1 MAEPPPGAAA
11 PRGRGRAWERG
22 GSAQDAEDSTEP
34 SAHNGS
40 GTEPPGPALNGS
52 GTEPP
57 GPALNGSGTDAPG
70 RIHNGSDT
78 EPPGPAE
85 DGPGTEP
92 SGPAHDDSDTEPSG
106 PAHDDSD
113 TEPSGPAHDDSDT
126 EPSGPAHDDSD
137 TEPSG
142 PAHDDSDTE
151 PSGPAHDDS
160 GTEPPGPAHDDSGT
174 EPPGSRED
182 GSGTEPPGSQEDAAP
197 PAGPELWLV
206 PPELRA
212 RLLDRRDY
220 RGRAQAVEQL
230 RRAVESCSPAAL
242 GSAPAA
248 ALLGL
253 IALLDALLHD
263 PNFAVAR
270 GALEVTR
277 LLALRLGRRVPAVLA
292 PLVCAAA
299 RALGDAQPAMRR
311 DGARLLLR
319 LMAAAGPRPVLRLLL
334 QERLLRHRSAR
345 LREELLNTCIAALL
359 AFPAAELDPPRLAAA
374 LAPALLDSKRRV
386 RHAAMEAFAALASAA
401 GPGDTGALLRALDA
415 VELRAGGAGVL
426 SAVRARLAR
435 KALPRLGERG
445 LVEYGVPLPCSG
457 RCRGQCR
464 PPGADTEWLL
474 MGGRSRSAHGHG
486 GHTACARRGPSP
498 RRVLSAGRGKNK
510 LPWEKELAADRE
522 GGSGVRIPVSEGVEQ
537 LAASNDFLHSPKLW
551 PSQGIPGSEELFSCR
566 NRAPRT
572 LFQPSTE
579 LNWERSA
586 LGAGALGSHQ
596 PQIAGKCGT
605 LGYPQARGKSGSVGS
620 DLQFLG
626 LNNSQ
631 QDKVCSSLSFSSK
644 TQRSFCTQAEPTMSF
659 QGPSASQGNFIL
671 PSFPLSSPRSSPK
684 HLSSPAGSPGK
695 SQEDPRSLSSSWPL
709 KSFEGLPR
717 PGSQKQL
724 LSQKPGDN
732 TGDSPLEK
740 HSLQLE
746 KHSLQLEKHSL
757 PLEKHS
763 LPLER
768 HSLQLEK
775 PSLQLEKPSLP
786 LEKHSLQLEKH
797 SLQLEKPPLPLER
810 HSLPLEKHSLQLE
823 KHSLQLEKP
832 PLPLERHSLPLEK
845 HSLQLEKHSL
855 QLERHSLPLEK
866 HSLPL
871 EKHSLQLE
879 KHSLPLEK
887 HSLQLERHSL
897 QLEKP
902 PLPLEKHSLQLEKHS
917 LQLEKHPLPLEK
929 PPLPL
934 RAALGRLPA
943 GLRGARPVPPIPRL
957 PGPQEP
963 PEGTELAAGL
973 AELQLQPR
981 ELEQEEMQN
990 SLRSLR
996 NSAAKKRAKLSS
1008 SIADRESPD
1017 SAVKLEFCGD
1027 CPSQG
1032 SSPGAS
1038 CTAESGI
1045 SSRESP
1051 CSPLGTLPPRRRV
1064 MSDTFPAL
1072 GSKSHPAK
1080 ASPARPRDAEGA
1092 EHHPSTGPA
1101 ESVPAFAPKND
1112 LGFTSE
1118 DVVVVGKGVFGGPP
1132 GPAPRQ
1138 PMPCVANGDAQGA
1151 REGAEPAP
1159 GRSFQQSSASHS
1171 HGNEGQIKVT
1181 LSKSAQEKL
1190 RRRRKEDKEHNH
1202 KEQQEG
1208 KDLEG
1213 KEEFPWERIRLSMSE
1228 PEKLTAERFSLC
1240 GDLLTSPRN
1249 GSLSLENVALNPSLK
1264 RTSSLKRSKCSSFLD
1279 SAVCPEE
1286 ARGRCREPV
1295 TQSPEVLDPAELQP
1309 FPRPEW
1315 ALAEALALLADHD
1328 WEKKIEGLNFV
1339 RCLSA
1344 YHAPVLTAKLH
1355 ETTLAVAQ
1363 EVKNLRSGVSRAAVV
1378 CLGDLFTH
1386 LKKSMDQELD
1396 NAVKVL
1402 LHKAGESNTFIREE
1416 VDKALKAMVNNV
1428 TPARALCSLINGGQ
1442 SHLHSAVRRCTAQHL
1457 GDIVERVGPERI
1469 LAGGRAVP
1477 ERLLPAIA
1485 RFAQDSSQQTRYYGR
1500 KMLFS
1505 MMAHPDLDKSLEK
1518 FVPAKDLPYI
1528 KETVGSLREKGL
1540 GEMPLDTPSAKGR
1553 RSQTGNVG
1561 HLRSSSTCRDAPII
1575 LDRDSAEPQEA
1586 PRRAAPRSALESE
1599 DYVRDIVSLLNAKD
1613 FRERISGVRQLLLDT
1628 ESSPALVL
1636 ANIVRIFDAFKPRL
1650 HDSNS
1655 KVNQVALEAMHKM
1668 VPLLKDN
1675 LSPVIN
1681 MLIPAIVDNNLNS
1694 KNPGIYT
1701 AATNVI
1707 QALCQHL
1714 DTSLLLQPFCTK
1726 AQFLSGKA
1734 KQDLTEKL
1742 AELVPELY
1750 PRKPCAVEQKV
1761 LPVLWHLLGAS
1772 GGGGSVPG
1780 PRTATAS
1787 LAQALWAQMGPG
1799 LLAHAAAQPPHIS
1812 KSLEELLET
1821 GT

>member
-1 MAEPPPGAAA
+1 MVEPPPGAAA

-22 GSAQDAEDSTEP
+22 GSAQHREDGTELSGPAHNGPDTEP
-34 SAHNGS
+34 SGPAHNGSDTDPPGPALNGPGTDAPGPIQDGSDTEPPGPGEDGPGTEPPSHAHNGS
-40 GTEPPGPALNGS
+40 GTEPPS
-52 GTEPP
+52 
-57 GPALNGSGTDAPG
+57 
-70 RIHNGSDT
+70 
-78 EPPGPAE
+78 PAE
-85 DGPGTEP
+85 DGPGAE
-92 SGPAHDDSDTEPSG
+92 H
-106 PAHDDSD
+106 
-113 TEPSGPAHDDSDT
+113 
-126 EPSGPAHDDSD
+126 
-137 TEPSG
+137 
-142 PAHDDSDTE
+142 
-151 PSGPAHDDS
+151 
-160 GTEPPGPAHDDSGT
+160 PGP
-174 EPPGSRED
+174 
-182 GSGTEPPGSQEDAAP
+182 QEDAA
-197 PAGPELWLV
+197 ALLGPELPLV

-230 RRAVESCSPAAL
+230 RRAVEGCSPAAL
-242 GSAPAA
+242 GAAPAA

-311 DGARLLLR
+311 DSARLLLR

-345 LREELLNTCIAALL
+345 LREELLHTCIAALL
-359 AFPAAELDPPRLAAA
+359 AFPAAELDLPQLAAA
-374 LAPALLDSKRRV
+374 LAPALLDAKRRV
-386 RHAAMEAFAALASAA
+386 RHAAMEAIAALASAL
-401 GPGDTGALLRALDA
+401 GPGNAGALLRALDA
-415 VELRAGGAGVL
+415 VELRAGGAGVAL
-426 SAVRARLAR
+426 AVRARLAR
-435 KALPRLGERG
+435 NVLPRLGQQG

-457 RCRGQCR
+457 RCRGPCP

-474 MGGRSRSAHGHG
+474 MGSRSRSAHGHC
-486 GHTACARRGPSP
+486 GHPACRDALHGPACARRGLSP

-510 LPWEKELAADRE
+510 LPWENELAADGE
-522 GGSGVRIPVSEGVEQ
+522 GGSGLRMPVAKGVEQ
-537 LAASNDFLHSPKLW
+537 LAAANDSLHSPK
-551 PSQGIPGSEELFSCR
+551 PRPPQGIPGSAELLFSR
-566 NRAPRT
+566 SRT
-572 LFQPSTE
+572 SRTSLTSEHP
-579 LNWERSA
+579 A
-586 LGAGALGSHQ
+586 LAAGALGSHQ
-596 PQIAGKCGT
+596 PQISGKCGT
-605 LGYPQARGKSGSVGS
+605 LGYSRGKSGSVGS

-626 LNNSQ
+626 LNNCQ

-659 QGPSASQGNFIL
+659 QGPSASQGTFIL
-671 PSFPLSSPRSSPK
+671 PSFPLSSPRNSPK
-684 HLSSPAGSPGK
+684 HLSAPAALAGK

-709 KSFEGLPR
+709 KSFQGLPK
-717 PGSQKQL
+717 PGCQKQL

-740 HSLQLE
+740 PSLQLEKHSLQLEKPPLQLEKPPLQLEKHSLQLE

-757 PLEKHS
+757 QLEKPSLQLEKPSLQLEKHS
-763 LPLER
+763 LQLEK

-775 PSLQLEKPSLP
+775 PSLQLEKPPLQLEKP
-786 LEKHSLQLEKH
+786 PLQLEKHSLQLEKH
-797 SLQLEKPPLPLER
+797 SLQLEKPPLQLEKPPLQLEKPSLQLEKPPLQLEKPPLQLEKPPLQLEKPSLQLEKPPLQLEK
-810 HSLPLEKHSLQLE
+810 HSLQLEKPSLQLEKPALQLEKHSLQLE

-832 PLPLERHSLPLEK
+832 PL
-845 HSLQLEKHSL
+845 
-855 QLERHSLPLEK
+855 
-866 HSLPL
+866 
-871 EKHSLQLE
+871 
-879 KHSLPLEK
+879 
-887 HSLQLERHSL
+887 

-902 PLPLEKHSLQLEKHS
+902 SLQLEKHS
-917 LQLEKHPLPLEK
+917 LQLEK
-929 PPLPL
+929 PPLQL
-934 RAALGRLPA
+934 RSALGRGQA
-943 GLRGARPVPPIPRL
+943 LRGARPVPPIPRL
-957 PGPQEP
+957 PSPREP
-963 PEGTELAAGL
+963 PGSREGMELAAGL
-973 AELQLQPR
+973 AELHLQP
-981 ELEQEEMQN
+981 EQVDQEEMQN

-996 NSAAKKRAKLSS
+996 SSAAKKRAKLSS
-1008 SIADRESPD
+1008 SMAELESPD
-1017 SAVKLEFCGD
+1017 SAVKLEFAGD
-1027 CPSQG
+1027 CPSLG
-1032 SSPGAS
+1032 SSPGTTS
-1038 CTAESGI
+1038 TGESGI
-1045 SSRESP
+1045 SSQESLG
-1051 CSPLGTLPPRRRV
+1051 SPVATLPRRRRV

-1072 GSKSHPAK
+1072 GSKSQLAE
-1080 ASPARPRDAEGA
+1080 ASPARPRAPEGA
-1092 EHHPSTGPA
+1092 EPPPSTGPA
-1101 ESVPAFAPKND
+1101 ESVPGFAPKDD
-1112 LGFTSE
+1112 LGFTSG
-1118 DVVVVGKGVFGGPP
+1118 DVAVVGKGVFGSPP
-1132 GPAPRQ
+1132 GPDASL

-1151 REGAEPAP
+1151 MEGAEAAP
-1159 GRSFQQSSASHS
+1159 GRSLQQNSPSHS
-1171 HGNEGQIKVT
+1171 CCHAGKEGEIKMT

-1228 PEKLTAERFSLC
+1228 PEKLTAESEDEGFSLC
-1240 GDLLTSPRN
+1240 GDLLTSPKN

-1264 RTSSLKRSKCSSFLD
+1264 RTSSLKRSKCSSLLD
-1279 SAVCPEE
+1279 SEE
-1286 ARGRCREPV
+1286 PCAGRGRCREPPV
-1295 TQSPEVLDPAELQP
+1295 TQSPEVLDPAELLP
-1309 FPRPEW
+1309 FPRPEP

-1344 YHAPVLTAKLH
+1344 YHAPILTAKLH

-1457 GDIVERVGPERI
+1457 GDIVERLGPERV
-1469 LAGGRAVP
+1469 LAGGRPVA
-1477 ERLLPAIA
+1477 ERLLPAMA
-1485 RFAQDSSQQTRYYGR
+1485 RFVQDSSQQTRYYGR
-1500 KMLFS
+1500 RMLFS
-1505 MMAHPDLDKSLEK
+1505 MMAHPDLDKILEK
-1518 FVPAKDLPYI
+1518 FVPPKDLPYI

-1561 HLRSSSTCRDAPII
+1561 HLRSSSTCRDAPIVP
-1575 LDRDSAEPQEA
+1575 DRDSTESQEA
-1586 PRRAAPRSALESE
+1586 ARRAAPRSALEGE
-1599 DYVRDIVSLLNAKD
+1599 EHLRDLVGSLNARD
-1613 FRERISGVRQLLLDT
+1613 FRERIRGARQLLLDT
-1628 ESSPALVL
+1628 ESSPGLVL
-1636 ANIVRIFDAFKPRL
+1636 PNIVRIFDAFKPRL

-1655 KVNQVALEAMHKM
+1655 KVTQVALEAMHKM
-1668 VPLLKDN
+1668 IPLLKDN

-1694 KNPGIYT
+1694 KNPGIYA

-1714 DTSLLLQPFCTK
+1714 DSSLLLQPFCTK

-1761 LPVLWHLLGAS
+1761 LPVLWHLLGSSA
-1772 GGGGSVPG
+1772 GGGSVPG
-1780 PRTATAS
+1780 PRTATAA

-1799 LLAHAAAQPPHIS
+1799 LLAQAAAQPPHIR
-1812 KSLEELLET
+1812 KNLEELLET

>member
-11 PRGRGRAWERG
+11 PRGRGRAWQRG
-22 GSAQDAEDSTEP
+22 GSAQGAEHRTAP
-34 SAHNGS
+34 SGPAHNGPGTAPS
-40 GTEPPGPALNGS
+40 GPARNGPGTEPPGPAWNG
-52 GTEPP
+52 P
-57 GPALNGSGTDAPG
+57 GTDAPG
-70 RIHNGSDT
+70 STPDGSDT

-92 SGPAHDDSDTEPSG
+92 PGHAHNG
-106 PAHDDSD
+106 
-113 TEPSGPAHDDSDT
+113 
-126 EPSGPAHDDSD
+126 
-137 TEPSG
+137 
-142 PAHDDSDTE
+142 
-151 PSGPAHDDS
+151 S
-160 GTEPPGPAHDDSGT
+160 GTEPPGPEEDSELRSRAEDG
-174 EPPGSRED
+174 PGSELRSPAED
-182 GSGTEPPGSQEDAAP
+182 GPGSEPRSPAEDGPGSELRSRAEDGPGSEPRSPAEDGPGSEPRGPAEDAAP
-197 PAGPELWLV
+197 PGPELWLV

-230 RRAVESCSPAAL
+230 RRAVEGCSPAAL
-242 GSAPAA
+242 GAAPAA

-311 DGARLLLR
+311 DGGRLLLR
-319 LMAAAGPRPVLRLLL
+319 LMAAAGPRAVLRLLL

-359 AFPAAELDPPRLAAA
+359 AFPAAQLDLPQLAAA
-374 LAPALLDSKRRV
+374 LAPALLDAKRRV
-386 RHAAMEAFAALASAA
+386 RHAAMEALAALASAL
-401 GPGDTGALLRALDA
+401 GPGNAGALLRALDA
-415 VELRAGGAGVL
+415 LELRAGGAGVAL
-426 SAVRARLAR
+426 AVRARLAR
-435 KALPRLGERG
+435 RVLPRLGEQG
-445 LVEYGVPLPCSG
+445 LVEYGVPLPSSG
-457 RCRGQCR
+457 RCRGPCP

-474 MGGRSRSAHGHG
+474 MGSRSRSAQPRHALHGP
-486 GHTACARRGPSP
+486 ACAPRAPSP

-510 LPWEKELAADRE
+510 LPWENEPAADGE
-522 GGSGVRIPVSEGVEQ
+522 GGCGVRMPVEKGVEQ
-537 LAASNDFLHSPKLW
+537 LAAASELLHSARLR
-551 PSQGIPGSEELFSCR
+551 PSQGIPGRDELLCSR
-566 NRAPRT
+566 SRASRT
-572 LFQPSTE
+572 LFQPAVE
-579 LNWERSA
+579 LNSEPSA

-596 PQIAGKCGT
+596 PQISGKCGT
-605 LGYPQARGKSGSVGS
+605 LGCPRGRSGSVGS
-620 DLQFLG
+620 DLQILG
-626 LNNSQ
+626 LNSCQ

-644 TQRSFCTQAEPTMSF
+644 TQRSFCTQAEPSMSF
-659 QGPSASQGNFIL
+659 QGASGSQGTFIL
-671 PSFPLSSPRSSPK
+671 PSFPLSSPRNSPK
-684 HLSSPAGSPGK
+684 HLSAPAASAGQ
-695 SQEDPRSLSSSWPL
+695 SQEDPRGLSSSWPL
-709 KSFEGLPR
+709 KSFQGLPK
-717 PGSQKQL
+717 PGCQKQL

-732 TGDSPLEK
+732 TGDSPLEQ

-746 KHSLQLEKHSL
+746 Q
-757 PLEKHS
+757 
-763 LPLER
+763 
-768 HSLQLEK
+768 
-775 PSLQLEKPSLP
+775 
-786 LEKHSLQLEKH
+786 H
-797 SLQLEKPPLPLER
+797 SLQLEKPPL
-810 HSLPLEKHSLQLE
+810 Q
-823 KHSLQLEKP
+823 
-832 PLPLERHSLPLEK
+832 
-845 HSLQLEKHSL
+845 
-855 QLERHSLPLEK
+855 
-866 HSLPL
+866 
-871 EKHSLQLE
+871 
-879 KHSLPLEK
+879 
-887 HSLQLERHSL
+887 
-897 QLEKP
+897 
-902 PLPLEKHSLQLEKHS
+902 
-917 LQLEKHPLPLEK
+917 
-929 PPLPL
+929 L
-934 RAALGRLPA
+934 RAALGRA
-943 GLRGARPVPPIPRL
+943 QGLRGARPVPPIPRL
-957 PGPQEP
+957 PSPREP
-963 PEGTELAAGL
+963 PGSREGTGLAAGL
-973 AELQLQPR
+973 AELRLEPE
-981 ELEQEEMQN
+981 ELDQEEMQN

-996 NSAAKKRAKLSS
+996 SSAAKKRAKLSS
-1008 SIADRESPD
+1008 SMAELESPD
-1017 SAVKLEFCGD
+1017 SAVKLEFPGD
-1027 CPSQG
+1027 CPSLG
-1032 SSPGAS
+1032 SSPGATS
-1038 CTAESGI
+1038 TGESGI
-1045 SSRESP
+1045 SSQESLG
-1051 CSPLGTLPPRRRV
+1051 SPVATLPPRRRV

-1080 ASPARPRDAEGA
+1080 PSPARPRGTEGA
-1092 EHHPSTGPA
+1092 EHPPSTGPA
-1101 ESVPAFAPKND
+1101 ESVPGFAPKD
-1112 LGFTSE
+1112 ELGFTSE
-1118 DVVVVGKGVFGGPP
+1118 DAAVVGKGVFGSP
-1132 GPAPRQ
+1132 PAPAASQ
-1138 PMPCVANGDAQGA
+1138 SMPCVANGDGQGA
-1151 REGAEPAP
+1151 REGAEAAP
-1159 GRSFQQSSASHS
+1159 GRSFQQNSPSHS
-1171 HGNEGQIKVT
+1171 SSPAGKEGEIKVT

-1228 PEKLTAERFSLC
+1228 PEKLTAESEDEGFSLC

-1264 RTSSLKRSKCSSFLD
+1264 RTSSLKRSKCSSLLD
-1279 SAVCPEE
+1279 SEEPCP
-1286 ARGRCREPV
+1286 ARGRCREAPQ
-1295 TQSPEVLDPAELQP
+1295 TQSPEVLDPAELLP
-1309 FPRPEW
+1309 FPRPEP

-1344 YHAPVLTAKLH
+1344 YHAPILTAKLH

-1457 GDIVERVGPERI
+1457 GDIVERLGPERV
-1469 LAGGRAVP
+1469 LAGGRPLA

-1500 KMLFS
+1500 RMLFS
-1505 MMAHPDLDKSLEK
+1505 MMAHPDLDKTLEK
-1518 FVPAKDLPYI
+1518 FVPPKDLPYI

-1553 RSQTGNVG
+1553 HSQTGNVG

-1575 LDRDSAEPQEA
+1575 PDRDSTESHEP

-1599 DYVRDIVSLLNAKD
+1599 EYVRDMVGLLNAKD
-1613 FRERISGVRQLLLDT
+1613 FRERIRGVRQLLRHA
-1628 ESSPALVL
+1628 ESSPAPVL

-1655 KVNQVALEAMHKM
+1655 KVTQVALEAMHKM
-1668 VPLLKDN
+1668 IPLLKDN

-1694 KNPGIYT
+1694 KNPGIYA

-1761 LPVLWHLLGAS
+1761 LPVLWHLLGSSAS
-1772 GGGGSVPG
+1772 GGSVPG
-1780 PRTATAS
+1780 PRAAAAA

>member
-22 GSAQDAEDSTEP
+22 GSAQDGENGTEP
-34 SAHNGS
+34 SGTAHNGS
-40 GTEPPGPALNGS
+40 STEL
-52 GTEPP
+52 P

-70 RIHNGSDT
+70 PIHNGSDT
-78 EPPGPAE
+78 EPPGPNEDGPGTEPPSPAHNASDTEPPSPAE

-92 SGPAHDDSDTEPSG
+92 PS
-106 PAHDDSD
+106 P
-113 TEPSGPAHDDSDT
+113 E
-126 EPSGPAHDDSD
+126 
-137 TEPSG
+137 
-142 PAHDDSDTE
+142 
-151 PSGPAHDDS
+151 
-160 GTEPPGPAHDDSGT
+160 
-174 EPPGSRED
+174 
-182 GSGTEPPGSQEDAAP
+182 EDAAP
-197 PAGPELWLV
+197 PLGPELSLV

-230 RRAVESCSPAAL
+230 RRAVEGCSPAAL
-242 GSAPAA
+242 SAAPAA

-311 DGARLLLR
+311 DSGRLLLR

-359 AFPAAELDPPRLAAA
+359 TYPAAQLDLPQLAAA
-374 LAPALLDSKRRV
+374 LAPALLDAKRRV
-386 RHAAMEAFAALASAA
+386 RHAAMEALAALGSAL
-401 GPGDTGALLRALDA
+401 GPGNNGALLRALEA
-415 VELRAGGAGVL
+415 VELRAGGAGVVH
-426 SAVRARLAR
+426 AVQARLAR
-435 KALPRLGERG
+435 KVLPRLGEQG
-445 LVEYGVPLPCSG
+445 LVEYGVPSPSCGL
-457 RCRGQCR
+457 CRGPCQ

-474 MGGRSRSAHGHG
+474 MGSRSRSAHGHC
-486 GHTACARRGPSP
+486 GHPACAQRRASP

-510 LPWEKELAADRE
+510 LPWENEPAADRE
-522 GGSGVRIPVSEGVEQ
+522 GGSGVRMPVTKGVEQ
-537 LAASNDFLHSPKLW
+537 LAASSDFPHSLKLHP
-551 PSQGIPGSEELFSCR
+551 PQGIPGSEELFPSRSRTCR
-566 NRAPRT
+566 PS
-572 LFQPSTE
+572 LQPSVE
-579 LNWERSA
+579 LNLEHPVLS
-586 LGAGALGSHQ
+586 AGALGSHQ
-596 PQIAGKCGT
+596 PQISGKCGT
-605 LGYPQARGKSGSVGS
+605 LGHPQARGKSGSVGS

-626 LNNSQ
+626 LNNCQ

-644 TQRSFCTQAEPTMSF
+644 TQRSFCTQAEPTTSF
-659 QGPSASQGNFIL
+659 QGPSGSQGSFIL
-671 PSFPLSSPRSSPK
+671 PSFPLSSPRNSPK
-684 HLSSPAGSPGK
+684 QLSAPAASPGK

-709 KSFEGLPR
+709 KSFQGLPK
-717 PGSQKQL
+717 PGCQRQL
-724 LSQKPGDN
+724 LSQKPGDS

-740 HSLQLE
+740 PSL
-746 KHSLQLEKHSL
+746 H
-757 PLEKHS
+757 
-763 LPLER
+763 
-768 HSLQLEK
+768 LEK
-775 PSLQLEKPSLP
+775 PSLQLERN
-786 LEKHSLQLEKH
+786 SLQLERN
-797 SLQLEKPPLPLER
+797 SLQLERNSMQLEKPPMQLEKPPL
-810 HSLPLEKHSLQLE
+810 Q
-823 KHSLQLEKP
+823 
-832 PLPLERHSLPLEK
+832 
-845 HSLQLEKHSL
+845 
-855 QLERHSLPLEK
+855 
-866 HSLPL
+866 
-871 EKHSLQLE
+871 
-879 KHSLPLEK
+879 
-887 HSLQLERHSL
+887 
-897 QLEKP
+897 
-902 PLPLEKHSLQLEKHS
+902 
-917 LQLEKHPLPLEK
+917 
-929 PPLPL
+929 L
-934 RAALGRLPA
+934 RAGLGRVPG
-943 GLRGARPVPPIPRL
+943 GLRGSRPVPPIPRL
-957 PGPQEP
+957 PR
-963 PEGTELAAGL
+963 EGSEG
-973 AELQLQPR
+973 AELQLEP
-981 ELEQEEMQN
+981 EEVDQEE
-990 SLRSLR
+990 LWR
-996 NSAAKKRAKLSS
+996 
-1008 SIADRESPD
+1008 IAPIKCVYLNR
-1017 SAVKLEFCGD
+1017 
-1027 CPSQG
+1027 
-1032 SSPGAS
+1032 
-1038 CTAESGI
+1038 
-1045 SSRESP
+1045 
-1051 CSPLGTLPPRRRV
+1051 
-1064 MSDTFPAL
+1064 SDTFPAL

-1080 ASPARPRDAEGA
+1080 VSPARPRDAEGA

-1101 ESVPAFAPKND
+1101 ESVPGFAPKND
-1112 LGFTSE
+1112 LEFTPE
-1118 DVVVVGKGVFGGPP
+1118 DVAVVGKGVFGSA
-1132 GPAPRQ
+1132 PAPAPSQ
-1138 PMPCVANGDAQGA
+1138 SMPCVATGDSQAA

-1159 GRSFQQSSASHS
+1159 GRSFQQNSTSHS
-1171 HGNEGQIKVT
+1171 HCHAGSEGEIKVT

-1190 RRRRKEDKEHNH
+1190 RRKRKEDREHNH
-1202 KEQQEG
+1202 KEQES

-1228 PEKLTAERFSLC
+1228 PEKLTAERFNLC

-1264 RTSSLKRSKCSSFLD
+1264 RTSSLKRSKCSSLLD
-1279 SAVCPEE
+1279 SEEPCP
-1286 ARGRCREPV
+1286 APRGRCREPPV
-1295 TQSPEVLDPAELQP
+1295 PPSPEVLDPTELQP
-1309 FPRPEW
+1309 FPRPEA

-1344 YHAPVLTAKLH
+1344 YHAPILTAKLH

-1457 GDIVERVGPERI
+1457 GDAVQRLGPERI
-1469 LAGGRAVP
+1469 LAGARPAA

-1485 RFAQDSSQQTRYYGR
+1485 RFTQDSSQQTRYYGR
-1500 KMLFS
+1500 RMLFI
-1505 MMAHPDLDKSLEK
+1505 MMAHPDLDKTLEK

-1528 KETVGSLREKGL
+1528 KETVGTLREKGL

-1575 LDRDSAEPQEA
+1575 PDRDGTEAQEA

-1599 DYVRDIVSLLNAKD
+1599 EYVRDIVGLLNAKD

-1636 ANIVRIFDAFKPRL
+1636 ANVVRIFDAFKPRL

-1655 KVNQVALEAMHKM
+1655 KVNQAALETMHKM
-1668 VPLLKDN
+1668 IPLLKDN

-1694 KNPGIYT
+1694 KNPGIYA
-1701 AATNVI
+1701 AATNVV

-1761 LPVLWHLLGAS
+1761 LPVLWHLLGPAS
-1772 GGGGSVPG
+1772 GGSVPG
-1780 PRTATAS
+1780 PRTAAAS
-1787 LAQALWAQMGPG
+1787 LARALWAQMGPG
-1799 LLAHAAAQPPHIS
+1799 LLAHAAAQPPHIG
-1812 KSLEELLET
+1812 KSLEELLEM
-1821 GT
+1821 

>member
-1 MAEPPPGAAA
+1 MAPTVPGNPCWDGLSLCRAQSCPGEQGQAEHLELSALPSPGSCPRSPGAAGEQNAHSPTQLLSPTSRAHRDTGGRPWPRPRAMAEPPPGAAA
-11 PRGRGRAWERG
+11 PWGRGRAWERG
-22 GSAQDAEDSTEP
+22 GSAQHREDGTEP
-34 SAHNGS
+34 SGPAHNGPGTEPSSPAHNGS
-40 GTEPPGPALNGS
+40 DADPPGPAVNG
-52 GTEPP
+52 P
-57 GPALNGSGTDAPG
+57 GTDAPG
-70 RIHNGSDT
+70 PVQDGSDT

-92 SGPAHDDSDTEPSG
+92 RGHAHN
-106 PAHDDSD
+106 
-113 TEPSGPAHDDSDT
+113 
-126 EPSGPAHDDSD
+126 
-137 TEPSG
+137 
-142 PAHDDSDTE
+142 
-151 PSGPAHDDS
+151 
-160 GTEPPGPAHDDSGT
+160 
-174 EPPGSRED
+174 
-182 GSGTEPPGSQEDAAP
+182 GSGTEPPSPAEDGPDAEPPGPQEDAAAP
-197 PAGPELWLV
+197 LGPELPLV

-230 RRAVESCSPAAL
+230 RRAVEGCSPAAL
-242 GSAPAA
+242 GAAPAA

-311 DGARLLLR
+311 DSARLLLR

-345 LREELLNTCIAALL
+345 LREELLHTCIAALL
-359 AFPAAELDPPRLAAA
+359 AFPAAELDLPQLAAA
-374 LAPALLDSKRRV
+374 LAPALLDAKRRV
-386 RHAAMEAFAALASAA
+386 RHAAMEAIAALASAL
-401 GPGDTGALLRALDA
+401 GPGNAGALLRALDA
-415 VELRAGGAGVL
+415 VELRAGGAGVAL
-426 SAVRARLAR
+426 AVRARLAR
-435 KALPRLGERG
+435 NVLPRLGQQG

-457 RCRGQCR
+457 RCRGPCP
-464 PPGADTEWLL
+464 PPGPDTEWLL
-474 MGGRSRSAHGHG
+474 MGSRSRSAHGHC
-486 GHTACARRGPSP
+486 GHPACRDALHGPACAQRGLSP

-510 LPWEKELAADRE
+510 LPWENEPAADRE
-522 GGSGVRIPVSEGVEQ
+522 GGSGVRMPVAKGVEQ
-537 LAASNDFLHSPKLW
+537 VWNSPGFILFSLQLAAANDLLHSPKPR
-551 PSQGIPGSEELFSCR
+551 PSQGIPGSAELLFSR
-566 NRAPRT
+566 SRT
-572 LFQPSTE
+572 SRTSLQPSVE
-579 LNWERSA
+579 LSPEHSA
-586 LGAGALGSHQ
+586 LAAGALGSRQ
-596 PQIAGKCGT
+596 PQISGKCGT
-605 LGYPQARGKSGSVGS
+605 LGYSRGKSGSVGS

-626 LNNSQ
+626 LNNCQ

-659 QGPSASQGNFIL
+659 QGPSASQGTFIL
-671 PSFPLSSPRSSPK
+671 PSFPLSSPRNSPK
-684 HLSSPAGSPGK
+684 HLSAPAALAGK

-709 KSFEGLPR
+709 KSFQGLPK
-717 PGSQKQL
+717 PGCQKQL

-732 TGDSPLEK
+732 TGGNGLN
-740 HSLQLE
+740 
-746 KHSLQLEKHSL
+746 
-757 PLEKHS
+757 
-763 LPLER
+763 
-768 HSLQLEK
+768 LEK
-775 PSLQLEKPSLP
+775 PP
-786 LEKHSLQLEKH
+786 
-797 SLQLEKPPLPLER
+797 LQLEKPPL
-810 HSLPLEKHSLQLE
+810 QLR
-823 KHSLQLEKP
+823 S
-832 PLPLERHSLPLEK
+832 
-845 HSLQLEKHSL
+845 
-855 QLERHSLPLEK
+855 
-866 HSLPL
+866 
-871 EKHSLQLE
+871 
-879 KHSLPLEK
+879 
-887 HSLQLERHSL
+887 
-897 QLEKP
+897 
-902 PLPLEKHSLQLEKHS
+902 
-917 LQLEKHPLPLEK
+917 
-929 PPLPL
+929 
-934 RAALGRLPA
+934 ALGRA
-943 GLRGARPVPPIPRL
+943 QALRGARPVPPIPRL
-957 PGPQEP
+957 PSPREP
-963 PEGTELAAGL
+963 PGSREGMELAAGL
-973 AELQLQPR
+973 AELHLQP
-981 ELEQEEMQN
+981 EQVDQEEMQN

-996 NSAAKKRAKLSS
+996 SSAARKRARLSS
-1008 SIADRESPD
+1008 SIAELESPD
-1017 SAVKLEFCGD
+1017 SAVKLEFPGD
-1027 CPSQG
+1027 CPSLG
-1032 SSPGAS
+1032 SSPGTTS
-1038 CTAESGI
+1038 TGESGI
-1045 SSRESP
+1045 SSQESLG
-1051 CSPLGTLPPRRRV
+1051 SPVASLPPRRRV

-1072 GSKSHPAK
+1072 GSKSHPAE
-1080 ASPARPRDAEGA
+1080 ASPARPREPEGA
-1092 EHHPSTGPA
+1092 EHSPSTGMFL
-1101 ESVPAFAPKND
+1101 SVP
-1112 LGFTSE
+1112 T
-1118 DVVVVGKGVFGGPP
+1118 
-1132 GPAPRQ
+1132 
-1138 PMPCVANGDAQGA
+1138 
-1151 REGAEPAP
+1151 EGQSAP
-1159 GRSFQQSSASHS
+1159 GVGTEPTSLLTKGISSCSGA
-1171 HGNEGQIKVT
+1171 NWVT

-1202 KEQQEG
+1202 KEQQEA

-1228 PEKLTAERFSLC
+1228 PEKLTAEKEPC
-1240 GDLLTSPRN
+1240 AG
-1249 GSLSLENVALNPSLK
+1249 
-1264 RTSSLKRSKCSSFLD
+1264 
-1279 SAVCPEE
+1279 
-1286 ARGRCREPV
+1286 RGRCREPPV
-1295 TQSPEVLDPAELQP
+1295 TQSPEVLDPAELLP
-1309 FPRPEW
+1309 FPRPEP

-1344 YHAPVLTAKLH
+1344 YHAPILTAKLH

-1457 GDIVERVGPERI
+1457 GDIVERLGPERV
-1469 LAGGRAVP
+1469 LAAGRPVA
-1477 ERLLPAIA
+1477 ERLLPAMA
-1485 RFAQDSSQQTRYYGR
+1485 RFVQDSSQQTRYYGR
-1500 KMLFS
+1500 RMLFS
-1505 MMAHPDLDKSLEK
+1505 MMAHPDLDKILEK

-1561 HLRSSSTCRDAPII
+1561 HLRSSSTCRDAPNIS
-1575 LDRDSAEPQEA
+1575 DRDSTESHEA

-1599 DYVRDIVSLLNAKD
+1599 EYLRDLVGSLNARD
-1613 FRERISGVRQLLLDT
+1613 FRERIRGVRQLLLDT

-1636 ANIVRIFDAFKPRL
+1636 PSIVRIFDAFKPRL

-1655 KVNQVALEAMHKM
+1655 KVTQVALEAMHKM
-1668 VPLLKDN
+1668 IPLLKDN

-1694 KNPGIYT
+1694 KNPGIYA

-1761 LPVLWHLLGAS
+1761 LPVLWHLLGSSA
-1772 GGGGSVPG
+1772 GGGSVPG
-1780 PRTATAS
+1780 PRTATAA

-1799 LLAHAAAQPPHIS
+1799 LLAHAAAQPPHIR
-1812 KSLEELLET
+1812 KNLEELLET

>member
-22 GSAQDAEDSTEP
+22 GSAHNDEDGTEP
-34 SAHNGS
+34 SGPAYNGS
-40 GTEPPGPALNGS
+40 GTEPSGLAHNGSDAEPPGRALNG
-52 GTEPP
+52 
-57 GPALNGSGTDAPG
+57 LGTDAAGP
-70 RIHNGSDT
+70 IHNGSDT
-78 EPPGPAE
+78 EPLGPAE

-92 SGPAHDDSDTEPSG
+92 PGPQDDTEPLG
-106 PAHDDSD
+106 PAED
-113 TEPSGPAHDDSDT
+113 GP
-126 EPSGPAHDDSD
+126 
-137 TEPSG
+137 
-142 PAHDDSDTE
+142 
-151 PSGPAHDDS
+151 
-160 GTEPPGPAHDDSGT
+160 GTEPPGPQDDTEPLGPAGDGPGT
-174 EPPGSRED
+174 EPPS
-182 GSGTEPPGSQEDAAP
+182 PQEDAAP
-197 PAGPELWLV
+197 PAGPELSLV

-277 LLALRLGRRVPAVLA
+277 LLALRLGRRVPSVLA

-311 DGARLLLR
+311 DSGRLLLR
-319 LMAAAGPRPVLRLLL
+319 LMEAAGPRPVLRLLL

-345 LREELLNTCIAALL
+345 LREELLHTCIAALL
-359 AFPAAELDPPRLAAA
+359 TYPAAELDLPQLAAA
-374 LAPALLDSKRRV
+374 LAPALLDAKRRV
-386 RHAAMEAFAALASAA
+386 RHAAMEALAALGSAL
-401 GPGDTGALLRALDA
+401 GPGGSAALLRALHA
-415 VELRAGGAGVL
+415 VELRAGGAGVVH
-426 SAVRARLAR
+426 AVQARLAR
-435 KALPRLGERG
+435 KVLPRLGEQG
-445 LVEYGVPLPCSG
+445 LVEYGVPLLPSSGPC
-457 RCRGQCR
+457 Q

-474 MGGRSRSAHGHG
+474 MGSRSRSAHGHC
-486 GHTACARRGPSP
+486 GHPALHGPACAQRGMSP

-510 LPWEKELAADRE
+510 LPWESELPAGRE
-522 GGSGVRIPVSEGVEQ
+522 GSSAVRVPVTKAVEQ
-537 LAASNDFLHSPKLW
+537 LAASNDFLHSPKL
-551 PSQGIPGSEELFSCR
+551 QRIPGSEDLFSSR
-566 NRAPRT
+566 SRAPRT
-572 LFQPSTE
+572 LLE
-579 LNWERSA
+579 LNSEHSA
-586 LGAGALGSHQ
+586 LAAGALGSHQ
-596 PQIAGKCGT
+596 PQISGRCGT
-605 LGYPQARGKSGSVGS
+605 LGYPQARGRSGSVGS
-620 DLQFLG
+620 DLQLLG
-626 LNNSQ
+626 LNNCQ

-644 TQRSFCTQAEPTMSF
+644 TQRSFCTQAEPIMSF
-659 QGPSASQGNFIL
+659 QGPSASQGTFIL
-671 PSFPLSSPRSSPK
+671 PSFPLSSPRNSPK
-684 HLSSPAGSPGK
+684 HLSSPAASPGE
-695 SQEDPRSLSSSWPL
+695 SQEGPRSLSSSWPL
-709 KSFEGLPR
+709 KSFEGLPK
-717 PGSQKQL
+717 PGCQKQL

-732 TGDSPLEK
+732 TGDSLLEK
-740 HSLQLE
+740 HSLQLD
-746 KHSLQLEKHSL
+746 KA
-757 PLEKHS
+757 PLH
-763 LPLER
+763 
-768 HSLQLEK
+768 LEK
-775 PSLQLEKPSLP
+775 PSVQ
-786 LEKHSLQLEKH
+786 
-797 SLQLEKPPLPLER
+797 
-810 HSLPLEKHSLQLE
+810 
-823 KHSLQLEKP
+823 
-832 PLPLERHSLPLEK
+832 
-845 HSLQLEKHSL
+845 
-855 QLERHSLPLEK
+855 
-866 HSLPL
+866 
-871 EKHSLQLE
+871 
-879 KHSLPLEK
+879 LEK

-902 PLPLEKHSLQLEKHS
+902 PLQLERHSLQLEKHS
-917 LQLEKHPLPLEK
+917 LQLEKPPLQLEK
-929 PPLPL
+929 PPLQLEKHSLQLEKPPMQLERHSLQLEKPPL
-934 RAALGRLPA
+934 QLEKHSLQLEKPPLQLEKPPLQLRSLGRAPG

-957 PGPQEP
+957 PSPREP
-963 PEGTELAAGL
+963 PGSREGSELAAGL
-973 AELQLQPR
+973 AQLHLQP
-981 ELEQEEMQN
+981 EDQQEMQN

-996 NSAAKKRAKLSS
+996 NSAAKKRARLSS
-1008 SIADRESPD
+1008 SMAELESPD
-1017 SAVKLEFCGD
+1017 SAVKLEFSGD

-1032 SSPGAS
+1032 SSPGTAS
-1038 CTAESGI
+1038 TAESGI
-1045 SSRESP
+1045 SSQESP
-1051 CSPLGTLPPRRRV
+1051 GSPGLPRSRV

-1080 ASPARPRDAEGA
+1080 ESPARPRDTEGA
-1092 EHHPSTGPA
+1092 EHPPSTGPA
-1101 ESVPAFAPKND
+1101 ESVPAFALKNE

-1118 DVVVVGKGVFGGPP
+1118 DVVVVGKGVFGSPP
-1132 GPAPRQ
+1132 GPAGSQ
-1138 PMPCVANGDAQGA
+1138 SMPCVPNGDAQAAGD
-1151 REGAEPAP
+1151 GAEAAP
-1159 GRSFQQSSASHS
+1159 GRSFQQSSTSHWRCPA
-1171 HGNEGQIKVT
+1171 GREGEIKVT

-1190 RRRRKEDKEHNH
+1190 RRKRKEDKEHNH

-1208 KDLEG
+1208 KALEG
-1213 KEEFPWERIRLSMSE
+1213 NEEFPWERIRLSVSE
-1228 PEKLTAERFSLC
+1228 PEKLTAERFNLC

-1264 RTSSLKRSKCSSFLD
+1264 RTSSLKRSKCPSFLD
-1279 SAVCPEE
+1279 SE
-1286 ARGRCREPV
+1286 V
-1295 TQSPEVLDPAELQP
+1295 TQSPEVLDPGELQP
-1309 FPRPEW
+1309 FPRPEL

-1344 YHAPVLTAKLH
+1344 YHGPVLTAKLH

-1457 GDIVERVGPERI
+1457 GDLAQRLGPERV
-1469 LAGGRAVP
+1469 LARPVA
-1477 ERLLPAIA
+1477 ERLLPALA
-1485 RFAQDSSQQTRYYGR
+1485 RFVQDSSQQTRYHGR
-1500 KMLFS
+1500 RMLFS
-1505 MMAHPDLDKSLEK
+1505 MLAHPDLDKTLEK
-1518 FVPAKDLPYI
+1518 FVPPKDLAYI

-1575 LDRDSAEPQEA
+1575 PDRDSTEAQEA
-1586 PRRAAPRSALESE
+1586 PRRAAPRSALDSE
-1599 DYVRDIVSLLNAKD
+1599 EYVRELVGSLNARD
-1613 FRERISGVRQLLLDT
+1613 FRERMGGVRQLQQDT

-1636 ANIVRIFDAFKPRL
+1636 SNILRIFDAFKPRL

-1655 KVNQVALEAMHKM
+1655 KVNQVALEALHKM
-1668 VPLLKDN
+1668 IPLLKDN

-1694 KNPGIYT
+1694 KNPGIYA

-1742 AELVPELY
+1742 AELVLDLY

-1761 LPVLWHLLGAS
+1761 LPVLWHLLGSSAS
-1772 GGGGSVPG
+1772 SGSVP
-1780 PRTATAS
+1780 TAS

-1799 LLAHAAAQPPHIS
+1799 LLAHAAAQPPHIR
-1812 KSLEELLET
+1812 KKLEELLET

>member
-106 PAHDDSD
+106 P
-113 TEPSGPAHDDSDT
+113 THDDSDT

-401 GPGDTGALLRALDA
+401 GPGDTGALLRALDE

-631 QDKVCSSLSFSSK
+631 QDK
-644 TQRSFCTQAEPTMSF
+644 
-659 QGPSASQGNFIL
+659 
-671 PSFPLSSPRSSPK
+671 
-684 HLSSPAGSPGK
+684 GK

-740 HSLQLE
+740 PSLPLEKPSLQE
-746 KHSLQLEKHSL
+746 KPSLPLEKHSL

-775 PSLQLEKPSLP
+775 PSLQLEQEAFPP
-786 LEKHSLQLEKH
+786 AGEAFPAAGEAFPAAGEAPQLEKH
-797 SLQLEKPPLPLER
+797 SLPLER

-823 KHSLQLEKP
+823 KHSLQLEKHS
-832 PLPLERHSLPLEK
+832 LPLERHSLPLEK
-845 HSLQLEKHSL
+845 HSLPLEKHSL
-855 QLERHSLPLEK
+855 QLEKPPLPLEKHSLPLEK

-887 HSLQLERHSL
+887 HSLQLEKHSL

-917 LQLEKHPLPLEK
+917 LPLEKHPLPLEK

-1228 PEKLTAERFSLC
+1228 PEKLTAESEDEGFSLC

-1328 WEKKIEGLNFV
+1328 
-1339 RCLSA
+1339 C
-1344 YHAPVLTAKLH
+1344 
-1355 ETTLAVAQ
+1355 
-1363 EVKNLRSGVSRAAVV
+1363 
-1378 CLGDLFTH
+1378 
-1386 LKKSMDQELD
+1386 
-1396 NAVKVL
+1396 
-1402 LHKAGESNTFIREE
+1402 
-1416 VDKALKAMVNNV
+1416 
-1428 TPARALCSLINGGQ
+1428 
-1442 SHLHSAVRRCTAQHL
+1442 HLHSAVRRCTAQHL

-1742 AELVPELY
+1742 AELVLELY

-1780 PRTATAS
+1780 PRTAAAS